1 MLKTKVKASA
11 VTNLTDARYFA
22 AWEVEWLGF
31 NLDQGTDDYIDPNAM
46 VAIKEWVDGVQIV
59 GEFNLPDLETV
70 QFAIDHLGIDQVQV
84 GQLVGNEILLALR
97 EKLEIPIIQEIVI
110 NENEVPD
117 HTIQLL
123 EEKKDL
129 VDTFLLNFE
138 LNNVDLFKD
147 NFGLQH
153 VLKDLCKRF
162 PILITAHFSAEEV
175 NQLLEK
181 TAPLGISLKG
191 GAEEKV
197 GYKSFDELDEIFE
210 AIEIL
215 V

>member
-31 NLDQGTDDYIDPNAM
+31 NLNQGTDDYIDPNAM

-84 GQLVGNEILLALR
+84 GQLVDNEVLLALR
-97 EKLEIPIIQEIVI
+97 EKLEIPIIQEIIIDGDEAPETTI
-110 NENEVPD
+110 N
-117 HTIQLL
+117 LL
-123 EEKKDL
+123 EEKKGL

-138 LNNVDLFKD
+138 QNKIDLFKD
-147 NFGLQH
+147 DFSLQD
-153 VLKDLCKRF
+153 VLKDICSRF
-162 PILITAHFSAEEV
+162 PVLIAAHFSAEQL

-181 TAPLGISLKG
+181 VEPLGISLKG

-210 AIEIL
+210 EIEIL